1 MNIQLCIAWFIFGF
15 IVGQMVL
22 IAIALI
28 VNDSRIEREKENA
41 ENKRVSE
48 QGNNNYNKDKQ

>member
-1 MNIQLCIAWFIFGF
+1 MNILLCIAWFIFGF